1 MSLSEHLTGNYWS
14 SETVGV
20 AINTDHCWAEAIETM
35 KEIWPQVQLALDLL
49 RLEGAL
55 RIARSAVAQ
64 GICWVE
70 AGTPLIKSEGMR
82 AVRSLSRA
90 FPKRT
95 IVADMKTL
103 DAGAVETEMALRAGA
118 NVVSIS
124 GLAHDR
130 TVRDSVRTAARLD
143 GMLMADLLMSP
154 EPRKRA
160 LELER
165 LGVDIVCVH
174 TGVDVQKA
182 LHSRLRVSRRLLDIV
197 SAVRIPVAAAGGVDP
212 TIAGTLVKSGVS
224 VVIVGSWITGSRDP
238 GRASAQIMQKLTAI
252 PTS

>member
-1 MSLSEHLTGNYWS
+1 
-14 SETVGV
+14 
-20 AINTDHCWAEAIETM
+20 M
-35 KEIWPQVQLALDLL
+35 KQTWPQIQLALDLL
-49 RLEGAL
+49 HIEDAL
-55 RIARSAVAQ
+55 RIARAAARQ
-64 GICWVE
+64 GIGWVE

-90 FPKRT
+90 FPKQT

-103 DAGAVETEMALRAGA
+103 DAGAVETEMAIRAGA
-118 NVVSIS
+118 KVVSIS

-130 TVRDSVRTAARLD
+130 TIRDSIRTAARLD
-143 GMLMADLLMSP
+143 GILMADLLMSP
-154 EPRKRA
+154 SPRRRA

-182 LHSRLRVSRRLLDIV
+182 LHSRLRVGRRLLGITR
-197 SAVRIPVAAAGGVDP
+197 ALRIPVAAAGGVDP
-212 TIAGTLVKSGVS
+212 KIAGTLVKSGVS

-238 GRASAQIMQKLTAI
+238 SRASAQIVQKLSEV
-252 PTS
+252 PVP